1 MLKIYIQKFLPGFG
15 KVRSDGSEADW
26 FLVGLYTF
34 QMRGER
40 LRCSF
45 LKALVLSHSIVTD
58 KAGEIE

>member
-1 MLKIYIQKFLPGFG
+1 MPGFG

-34 QMRGER
+34 QVRAER

-58 KAGEIE
+58 KAGGIE